1 MRVELSKSTVRRF
14 ASIEGKFAS
23 LVSDVKTVIKK
34 KGVAPEKLHSF
45 LEVRLNQK
53 IEFSSSTSISDL
65 FECIGPYYCFLNTTL
80 LENIISEFLGE
91 PLQQQLDEYEGLLEE
106 FTSSTKISLLKEINI
121 STQYERMP
129 LVVLKL
135 GGRCLDVTIKRFQ
148 ELVQAHFG
156 EESNALSNIQVKHG
170 CICISW
176 NTRESVVFSLTAL
189 AKEKIE
195 FMKHI
200 GVLRLSIGE
209 ITIFD
214 HEQWGLQEE
223 QEQEKECYL
232 VQSIASNCTE
242 AVEFLLNTGANPN
255 HRIADGKTV
264 LCLASM
270 NGFTKISKLLID
282 AGACVNLADACN
294 PK

>member
-1 MRVELSKSTVRRF
+1 M
-14 ASIEGKFAS
+14 
-23 LVSDVKTVIKK
+23 
-34 KGVAPEKLHSF
+34 
-45 LEVRLNQK
+45 
-53 IEFSSSTSISDL
+53 
-65 FECIGPYYCFLNTTL
+65 
-80 LENIISEFLGE
+80 
-91 PLQQQLDEYEGLLEE
+91 
-106 FTSSTKISLLKEINI
+106 
-121 STQYERMP
+121 
-129 LVVLKL
+129 
-135 GGRCLDVTIKRFQ
+135 
-148 ELVQAHFG
+148 
-156 EESNALSNIQVKHG
+156 KHG

-294 PK
+294 PQMTPLMLACSKTHKDTVHLLLQSEADPNHLTDTRLTALLCVDYSNCCSLGIVRSLLEAGAAVNTQDSAGWSSAIGNSM